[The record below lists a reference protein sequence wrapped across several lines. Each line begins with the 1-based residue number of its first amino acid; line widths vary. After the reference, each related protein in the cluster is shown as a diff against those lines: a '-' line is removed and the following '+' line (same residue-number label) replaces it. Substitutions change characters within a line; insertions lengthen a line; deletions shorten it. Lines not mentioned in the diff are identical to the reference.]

1 MAYGLRVKNAAGEI
15 QIDSQYRNMKYDEG
29 ASGIT
34 ITNNGSAPAVTNID
48 ITDDAK
54 VPLILFRPGTSKFVC
69 ILDYVQSGGTYN
81 SFNMQ
86 TEYNTSD
93 VIDWKCYRQ
102 TSTNSSGY
110 GLRVKDASGN
120 IVFHSADSYFK
131 IKSVNSVNL
140 GTPSLN
146 SYPYSDVTHGSDSN
160 PYYILNDCGVYV
172 TAAVEHWVGFSV
184 WTFALCR
191 IGIKK
196 LSSTSVRV
204 GWFPF
209 AVITIP
215 GSPSGVNV
223 GYNPTVKLIV
233 CEI

>member
-1 MAYGLRVKNAAGEI
+1 MGYGLRVRNANGDI
-15 QIDSQYRNMKYDEG
+15 QIDSQYRNMNYREG
-29 ASGIT
+29 GTGVT
-34 ITNNGSAPAVTNID
+34 ITNNKTAPALTNID

-69 ILDYVQSGGTYN
+69 IIDYVQAGGTYN

-86 TEYNTSD
+86 TEYDTSD
-93 VIDWKCYRQ
+93 VIDWRCYRQ
-102 TSTNSSGY
+102 TATTTSGY

-120 IVFHSADSYFK
+120 TVFHLADSYFK
-131 IKSVNSVNL
+131 IKSVNSVSLDN
-140 GTPSLN
+140 PSYY
-146 SYPYSDVTHGSDSN
+146 SYPYSDITHGGDSN
-160 PYYILNDCGVYV
+160 PYYILTDCGMWITNDIESPPGIHRFY
-172 TAAVEHWVGFSV
+172 
-184 WTFALCR
+184 LCR

-209 AVITIP
+209 ALVIIP
-215 GSPSGVNV
+215 GTASGVGV
-223 GYNPTVKLIV
+223 GYNPTIKLIV